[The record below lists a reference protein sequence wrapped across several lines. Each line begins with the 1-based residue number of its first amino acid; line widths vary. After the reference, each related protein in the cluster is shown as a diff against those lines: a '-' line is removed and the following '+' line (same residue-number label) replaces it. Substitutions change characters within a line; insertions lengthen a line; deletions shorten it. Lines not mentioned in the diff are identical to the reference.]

1 MMRVRWWIDRAVYA
15 ICRDMSRAMHALQ
28 SDDQD
33 RIFRNRSVENAM
45 RLIEAIGNLGNNSVG
60 MGISMSV

>member
-1 MMRVRWWIDRAVYA
+1 VYA